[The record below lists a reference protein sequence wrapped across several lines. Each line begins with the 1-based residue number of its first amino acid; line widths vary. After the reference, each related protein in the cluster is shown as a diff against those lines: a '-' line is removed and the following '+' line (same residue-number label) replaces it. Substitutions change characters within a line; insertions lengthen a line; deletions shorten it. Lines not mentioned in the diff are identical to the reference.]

1 MRDNYKLEINGKSL
15 EVQLNNLAD
24 QASGCCLIKQGDTSI
39 LSTAQFGEEK
49 PEMGFFPL
57 TCEYEERF
65 YAAGKILGSRFIRR
79 EGRPSTNAVLA
90 ARMIDRAVRPL
101 FPEELKTEVQV
112 IATCLSWDNEN
123 DPAVLGLNG
132 ASLALG
138 LSAIPFSGPVAA
150 VRVGKKEG
158 SFVLNPDYEQREK
171 GGFDIV
177 FAGIE
182 TKQGILINMIE
193 ACFEE
198 AEEEEILKALEFAK
212 EPLKKLI
219 DFQKEI
225 ISKKSKDKLTIIKRQ
240 LDKRKEKQVKD
251 FAALNLEKV
260 LFQKDRNKAKEE
272 MRELEKGLSD
282 SLEGFEE
289 EELILAKE
297 LFYKEKERILEENIL
312 QKEKRPDSRGLDE
325 LRKINCEVGV
335 LARTH
340 GSAIFTRGETRI
352 LSILTLGPP
361 GDQQLLEEM
370 EFSGKKRFL
379 HHYNFPPYSVGEV
392 RRLGSPGRRE
402 IGHGML
408 AEKALLPLIP
418 SLDEFPYTIRIVS
431 EALSSNGSTSM
442 ASVSAGCLALM
453 DAGVPVKKPAAGIAI
468 GLIKKNEK
476 DYKILTDI
484 QGPEDSL
491 GDMDFKVAGTDQGVT
506 AVQLDVKVDGI
517 TKEMMREVLSKAKEA
532 RVKII
537 AEMKKTL
544 PGPRKELS
552 PYAPRIYTFEI
563 NPDKI
568 GLIIGTGGKTINEI
582 IEECGVDIDI
592 EDTGKVFVSSIK
604 EDSAKKAIDWIK
616 SIAKD
621 YKVGETYNGKV
632 VRITDFGAF
641 VELSAGH
648 DGLVHISE
656 LAPFRVNRV
665 EDVIKVG
672 DKIPVQIINIDEQGR
687 ISLSAKRAGFKP
699 QEPKKKKEQH
709 FYGRKGK

>member
-1 MRDNYKLEINGKSL
+1 MRETYKLEIKDKHL

-39 LSTAQFGEEK
+39 LSTVQFGEEK

-101 FPEELKTEVQV
+101 FPEELKKEVQV
-112 IATCLSWDNEN
+112 IATCLSWDHQN

-132 ASLALG
+132 ASLSLG
-138 LSAIPFSGPVAA
+138 LSAIPFAGPVAA
-150 VRVGKKEG
+150 VRVGKEEG
-158 SFVLNPDYEQREK
+158 SFVLNPDYEQRQK

-198 AEEEEILKALEFAK
+198 AKEEEVLKALEFAK
-212 EPLKKLI
+212 EPLKKII
-219 DFQKEI
+219 DFQKDI
-225 ISKKSKDKLTIIKRQ
+225 ISKRGKEKLTIEKRE
-240 LDKRKEKQVKD
+240 LDKKKEKQIKGFVSPR
-251 FAALNLEKV
+251 LEKA
-260 LFQKDRNKAKEE
+260 LFQKDRKKSKQD
-272 MRELEKGLSD
+272 MKELEQELLD

-289 EELILAKE
+289 EELTIAKDI
-297 LFYKEKERILEENIL
+297 FYREKERILEENVL
-312 QKEKRPDSRGLDE
+312 EKEKRPDNRSLDE
-325 LRKINCEVGV
+325 IREINCEVGV
-335 LARTH
+335 LPRTH

-418 SLDEFPYTIRIVS
+418 SLDDFPYTIRIVS

-453 DAGVPVKKPAAGIAI
+453 DAGVPIKKPVAGIAI
-468 GLIKKNEK
+468 GLIKKSEK
-476 DYKILTDI
+476 EYKLLTDI
-484 QGPEDSL
+484 QGPEDSA
-491 GDMDFKVAGTDQGVT
+491 GDMDFKVAGTETGIT

-517 TKEMMREVLSKAKEA
+517 SKEVMEQVLSRAKNA
-532 RVKII
+532 RMQII
-537 AEMKKTL
+537 AEMKKVIL
-544 PGPRKELS
+544 EPRKKLS
-552 PYAPRIYTFEI
+552 PYAPRIYTLAV

-582 IEECGVDIDI
+582 IEECGVEIDI
-592 EDTGKVFVSSIK
+592 EDSGKIFVSSLD
-604 EDSAKKAIDWIK
+604 EASAQKAIAKIK
-616 SIAKD
+616 SIAKE
-621 YKVGETYNGKV
+621 YKIGEVYNGKV

-641 VELSAGH
+641 VELSSNQ
-648 DGLVHISE
+648 DGLVHVSE
-656 LAPFRVNRV
+656 LAPFRVSKV
-665 EDVIKVG
+665 EDVVQVG

-687 ISLSAKRAGFKP
+687 INLSAKRAGFKP
-699 QEPKKKKEQH
+699 QEPKKHH